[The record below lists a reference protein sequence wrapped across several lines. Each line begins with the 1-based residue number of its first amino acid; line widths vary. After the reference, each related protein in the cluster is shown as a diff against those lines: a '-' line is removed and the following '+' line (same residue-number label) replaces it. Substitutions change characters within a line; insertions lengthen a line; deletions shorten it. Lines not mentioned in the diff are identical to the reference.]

1 MWASAAAA
9 VDESVF
15 QSWVNN
21 LENEIGKVLTKYNID
36 QAADELKEIF
46 EMNLRL
52 AEINPKKLTKKNA
65 DKLSKAFEQT
75 LHMVSVGYDPVEMKN
90 KHLDY
95 TKS

>member
-1 MWASAAAA
+1 LWASAAAA

-46 EMNLRL
+46 E
-52 AEINPKKLTKKNA
+52 
-65 DKLSKAFEQT
+65 
-75 LHMVSVGYDPVEMKN
+75 
-90 KHLDY
+90 
-95 TKS
+95 